1 MQKRADKNIPINQY
15 LKKVC
20 ILYENSELQVNQ
32 TKSLIQSNF
41 FQEMEQ
47 QDIERWEWRCRVGNT
62 TLIFSTAFQNNFLE
76 QIYEFPRCSVIF
88 ECDSSIVSD
97 VELAKLKIT
106 KTYIFIVWQRV
117 FLGYHITCWLVNIF
131 RHLRWQ
137 LALN

>member
-20 ILYENSELQVNQ
+20 ILRENSELQANQ

-47 QDIERWEWRCRVGNT
+47 QDIGRWEWRCRVGNT
-62 TLIFSTAFQNNFLE
+62 TSIFSMAFQNNFLE

-88 ECDSSIVSD
+88 ECDSSNCFWCRISKIKNNQD
-97 VELAKLKIT
+97 LHFHRLAAC
-106 KTYIFIVWQRV
+106 
-117 FLGYHITCWLVNIF
+117 FLGLPYHLLVGKYF
-131 RHLRWQ
+131 Q
-137 LALN
+137 ASSLAIGS

>member
-20 ILYENSELQVNQ
+20 ISCENSELQANQ

-97 VELAKLKIT
+97 VELAKYQNLH
-106 KTYIFIVWQRV
+106 FHRLAAC
-117 FLGYHITCWLVNIF
+117 FLGLPYHLLVGKYF
-131 RHLRWQ
+131 Q
-137 LALN
+137 ASSLAIGS